1 MKPDHPKVAT
11 VVEFGGVTY
20 KFKSAKRNVLVY
32 VDEPYRDYYG
42 YMSGGGILIISYNN
56 KPNMSLKNRYYVL
69 HEINLCGGID
79 VDTVNLTKVKDRHA
93 NPIKFE

>member
-11 VVEFGGVTY
+11 VVEFCGTTY

-42 YMSGGGILIISYNN
+42 YMSGGGVLIINYIN
-56 KPNMSLKNRYYVL
+56 KPNLSLKDRYYVL
-69 HEINLCGGID
+69 HKIDLCGGID
-79 VDTVNLTKVKDRHA
+79 VDTVNLTKIQDRHA
-93 NPIKFE
+93 TPVKFD